1 MQQERGLEFKVGLLI
16 VISTIILLGFVFIL
30 GNYSLRSGF
39 HLYVDYDYVGA
50 LQAGAPIK
58 VSGIKVGKVSDIEFV
73 GGKLDPKL
81 NKRVQVRVT
90 AWIEDR
96 AHDSIRSDAEFF
108 INTAGVLGEQYLE
121 IVPGHDWDKPPMAAD
136 QVVHG
141 LPWVHDP
148 PRTDLVVARLYEVLD
163 GVSSV
168 LHDDRDAIKHL
179 LTNSANA
186 VAEINKIL
194 VDRREQIGEL
204 IGGAAD
210 LAKEAKTTL
219 TKVNAGLG
227 DGPRA
232 VREQILDRVAIVVE
246 HRAHAV
252 EHLVQ
257 LRDDEI
263 GARRIVHPRPAVKHR
278 AAGDRRIV
286 EVVAR
291 YDLEILL
298 AEHAGGVDEELGVG
312 PNAVADALFDPHLD
326 AHLHALLQFRIFF
339 AAPQLDTLDLAD
351 LDARHLHRCARLQR
365 ADVVVVDVDRE
376 ARVQREVAEDE
387 DEPEQDH
394 RRHDDQ
400 DADLEFEAA
409 FAHAAMVALDEI
421 LRDHGPILVRM
432 AGGDHRVHL
441 AGNRRHEQQRDV
453 RLIDFGLHEARVLAR
468 HRELPRDLL
477 VIAGGHALGA
487 PADRRARVEVI
498 EQRDDLGRRDAD
510 RLAQAERV
518 ADRGREAHEERVADQ
533 LERCRGV
540 DPLAQIDELA
550 GHRREQRR
558 DARTLR
564 TGDQHEPGRLA
575 RVLRAHE
582 HRRVHVRDVGA
593 RRAAARAFGRG
604 RRVIDNE
611 RARREPG
618 GGEHGIDRR
627 VIRDDDVHA
636 RRAAR
641 GLRGI
646 GECRR
651 AVCFEGLRALERA
664 VPDLDLLALRDQ
676 RASEIRTEQAGSK
689 DGDHDARSLAR

>member
-227 DGPRA
+227 DGRP
-232 VREQILDRVAIVVE
+232 VAS
-246 HRAHAV
+246 
-252 EHLVQ
+252 L
-257 LRDDEI
+257 
-263 GARRIVHPRPAVKHR
+263 
-278 AAGDRRIV
+278 
-286 EVVAR
+286 
-291 YDLEILL
+291 
-298 AEHAGGVDEELGVG
+298 
-312 PNAVADALFDPHLD
+312 VADAD
-326 AHLHALLQFRIFF
+326 A
-339 AAPQLDTLDLAD
+339 
-351 LDARHLHRCARLQR
+351 
-365 ADVVVVDVDRE
+365 
-376 ARVQREVAEDE
+376 
-387 DEPEQDH
+387 
-394 RRHDDQ
+394 
-400 DADLEFEAA
+400 
-409 FAHAAMVALDEI
+409 
-421 LRDHGPILVRM
+421 
-432 AGGDHRVHL
+432 
-441 AGNRRHEQQRDV
+441 
-453 RLIDFGLHEARVLAR
+453 
-468 HRELPRDLL
+468 
-477 VIAGGHALGA
+477 
-487 PADRRARVEVI
+487 
-498 EQRDDLGRRDAD
+498 
-510 RLAQAERV
+510 
-518 ADRGREAHEERVADQ
+518 
-533 LERCRGV
+533 
-540 DPLAQIDELA
+540 
-550 GHRREQRR
+550 
-558 DARTLR
+558 TLR
-564 TGDQHEPGRLA
+564 TANSSLQTLTPPAQALMTDA
-575 RVLRAHE
+575 TRVTGLITEQRIDKAIDVADKAATAAGKAGGLIDNVNGMVTDLRAGKGTA
-582 HRRVHVRDVGA
+582 GA
-593 RRAAARAFGRG
+593 LL
-604 RRVIDNE
+604 VKDDLYSDI
-611 RARREPG
+611 REL
-618 GGEHGIDRR
+618 
-627 VIRDDDVHA
+627 IRDLK
-636 RRAAR
+636 RNPWKFFWK
-641 GLRGI
+641 
-646 GECRR
+646 E
-651 AVCFEGLRALERA
+651 
-664 VPDLDLLALRDQ
+664 
-676 RASEIRTEQAGSK
+676 
-689 DGDHDARSLAR
+689 